1 LDEQI
6 MSFESILA
14 AAKPWAFRLAITAAV
29 TLVVSFPVHFFVARQ
44 ANGILMGVAVA
55 LFCSVVVSSVV
66 ARRFWPIALA
76 IIGMI
81 LHAATLPA
89 G

>member
-1 LDEQI
+1 
-6 MSFESILA
+6 MSLNTISESCRPLALRLAVTAAALLA
-14 AAKPWAFRLAITAAV
+14 A
-29 TLVVSFPVHFFVARQ
+29 SFPVHFLLPPET
-44 ANGILMGVAVA
+44 NGIVMGVA
-55 LFCSVVVSSVV
+55 LGFFCGVIVLCVV